1 MLLNSF
7 KVIIIGSAVIYCLAM
22 LAMFIFQRNL
32 MYFPT
37 NKNPLP
43 VDVGLDGVTVDDL
56 PTPDGETI
64 VVWHAPAQQDAPTVL
79 FFHGNAG
86 EIGDRADRF
95 AAYRAAGFGV
105 MFVSWRGYGGSTGA
119 PTEDG
124 ILMDAKTS
132 YDWLVSN
139 GVDPLKIAVVGESLG
154 TGAAVRIA
162 SEQTVGALVLGAPYT
177 ATSDVAAQRF
187 PWLPVRILMKDQ
199 FRSIDYVGNVAAPTL
214 VLHGTADQVIPYQFG
229 VQLHDAI
236 NAPKT
241 FVSFDGQGHEILY
254 QTNTYMEE
262 IAFLSGVFSD

>member
-7 KVIIIGSAVIYCLAM
+7 KVIIVGAAVIYCLAM
-22 LAMFIFQRNL
+22 LTMFVMQRNL
-32 MYFPT
+32 MYFPA
-37 NKNPLP
+37 NKNPP
-43 VDVGLDGVTVDDL
+43 PEDVGLVGVTADYL
-56 PTPDGETI
+56 PTSDGETI
-64 VVWHAPAQQDAPTVL
+64 VVWRAPAQQDAPTVL

-86 EIGDRADRF
+86 EIGDRAGRF

-105 MFVSWRGYGGSTGA
+105 MFVSWRGYGGSTGS
-119 PTEDG
+119 PTEAG
-124 ILMDAKTS
+124 ILIDAQTG
-132 YDWLVSN
+132 YDWLVSS

-187 PWLPVRILMKDQ
+187 PWLPVQVLMKDQ
-199 FRSIDYVGNVAAPTL
+199 FRSIDHIGSVTAPTL

-229 VQLHDAI
+229 VQIHDAI

-241 FVSFDGQGHEILY
+241 LMSFDGQGHEILY
-254 QTNTYMEE
+254 QTNTFMEE
-262 IAFLSGVFSD
+262 IAFLSDVFSN

>member
-7 KVIIIGSAVIYCLAM
+7 KIIIIGSAVIYCLAM

-86 EIGDRADRF
+86 EISNRADRF
-95 AAYRAAGFGV
+95 AAYRTAGFGV
-105 MFVSWRGYGGSTGA
+105 MFVSWRGYGGSTGT

-124 ILMDAKTS
+124 ILMDAKS
-132 YDWLVSN
+132 GYDWLVSN
-139 GVDPLKIAVVGESLG
+139 GVDPSKIAVVGESLG

-177 ATSDVAAQRF
+177 ATSD
-187 PWLPVRILMKDQ
+187 
-199 FRSIDYVGNVAAPTL
+199 